1 MFGTLAIRRSDSSQG
16 SWDDRGDSKSETK
29 VGEVCSGNSTFCIPT
44 ELRYMCDTN
53 CATSCLSVALC
64 APCLASE
71 LCGSRSVR
79 DAHQWQLVVVLSD
92 VI

>member
-1 MFGTLAIRRSDSSQG
+1 MLRRQ
-16 SWDDRGDSKSETK
+16 
-29 VGEVCSGNSTFCIPT
+29 TFCIPT

-53 CATSCLSVALC
+53 GATSCLSVSLC

-79 DAHQWQLVVVLSD
+79 DARQWELEGGGGKSAARACDARCEEEGDDEEEEEAVVD
-92 VI
+92 VRALCTP

>member
-1 MFGTLAIRRSDSSQG
+1 M
-16 SWDDRGDSKSETK
+16 
-29 VGEVCSGNSTFCIPT
+29 GEVCSGNSTFCIPT

-53 CATSCLSVALC
+53 SATSCLSVALC